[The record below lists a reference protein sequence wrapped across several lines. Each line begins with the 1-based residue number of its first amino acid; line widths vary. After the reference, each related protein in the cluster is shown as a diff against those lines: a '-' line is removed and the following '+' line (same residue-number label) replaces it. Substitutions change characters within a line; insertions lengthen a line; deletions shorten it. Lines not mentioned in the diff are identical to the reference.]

1 MLAHRLQL
9 LSQGRPSRQSQVAA
23 RPLRVRTRP
32 CPVQQRGRAVLAR
45 VSTVKRPESFAP
57 DSISW
62 DEDVAGYNF
71 LSKEEEYVNSVD
83 EEDGNCPV
91 YIDRE
96 GNIINVMCC
105 DYGFRS
111 NSGRL
116 YQEGYGKIPHS
127 MWHLAW
133 ANFAQEWTQLRRSFR
148 YDEYGKIAAVNPP
161 QGPLGKAS
169 YAAGSAVVR
178 LFSRLDRWLEE
189 RRLFSALLPE
199 ALPKEV
205 FDTKTGSMTESCKQ
219 IRSKLAQLKLSN
231 KAVWD
236 REHAREAAGGGVDT
250 PWFVKGIYLSLCVFL
265 DVAYDN
271 RPLQRFWF
279 LETVARM
286 PYFSYITMLHLYES
300 FGWWRAGAEL
310 RKVHFA
316 EEWNEMHHL
325 QIMESLGGDQLW
337 VDRFMAQHAAI
348 VYYIILVGLFT
359 LSPQLAYN
367 FSELIEAHA
376 VDTYGEFADANKELL
391 QTLPPPLVAAQY
403 YLSGDYYLFDEFQ
416 TSLSGGSLRTPK
428 CDTLYDVFINIRDDE
443 GEHVKTMAAC
453 QDFSIMDDLEV
464 RRETE
469 RRI

>member
-1 MLAHRLQL
+1 MPTVLQAVPCAAAWPQCTC
-9 LSQGRPSRQSQVAA
+9 SCINRKDARQ
-23 RPLRVRTRP
+23 
-32 CPVQQRGRAVLAR
+32 
-45 VSTVKRPESFAP
+45 
-57 DSISW
+57 
-62 DEDVAGYNF
+62 
-71 LSKEEEYVNSVD
+71 
-83 EEDGNCPV
+83 
-91 YIDRE
+91 
-96 GNIINVMCC
+96 
-105 DYGFRS
+105 
-111 NSGRL
+111 
-116 YQEGYGKIPHS
+116 
-127 MWHLAW
+127 AW
-133 ANFAQEWTQLRRSFR
+133 SNFAQEWTQLRRSFR
-148 YDEYGKIAAVNPP
+148 YDEYSKIAEANPP
-161 QGPLGKAS
+161 QGPLGKVS

-178 LFSRLDRWLEE
+178 LFSRADRWLEE
-189 RRLFSALLPE
+189 RRLFSALLPQ

-205 FDTKTGSMTESCKQ
+205 FDTQTGGMTPSASSVTRACLRCPAPQ
-219 IRSKLAQLKLSN
+219 IRSKLRQVKLSN

-250 PWFVKGIYLSLCVFL
+250 PWFVKGVYLSLCVFL

-316 EEWNEMHHL
+316 EEWNELHHL
-325 QIMESLGGDQLW
+325 QVRRAVTHLAHLRPGLAFTCCEHALVTSGWQSAVSACEQCSTCAHAGTQSLTSIMESLGGDQLW
-337 VDRFMAQHAAI
+337 IDRFMAQHAAI
-348 VYYIILVGLFT
+348 IYYIILVGLFSF
-359 LSPQLAYN
+359 SPQLAYN

-376 VDTYGEFADANKELL
+376 VDTYGEFADANEELL
-391 QTLPPPLVAAQY
+391 KTLPPPLVAAQY

-416 TSLSGGSLRTPK
+416 TSQAGSTLRTPK
-428 CDTLYDVFINIRDDE
+428 CDNLYDVFINIRDDE

-453 QDFSIMDDLEV
+453 QDFSIMDDLEL